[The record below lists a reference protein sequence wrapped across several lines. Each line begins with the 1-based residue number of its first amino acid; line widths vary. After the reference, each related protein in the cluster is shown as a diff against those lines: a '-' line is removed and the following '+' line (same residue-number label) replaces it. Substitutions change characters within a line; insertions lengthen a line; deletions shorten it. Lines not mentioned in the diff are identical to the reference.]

1 MDQDILKVSICA
13 MILDF
18 MMQGRSQARE
28 KVLDYILVIVLK
40 TTKDKKNFSLFLYI
54 DIFSL
59 LKQHA
64 GG

>member
-28 KVLDYILVIVLK
+28 KVLDYVLVIVLK
-40 TTKDKKNFSLFLYI
+40 TTKDKKNFIILVY
-54 DIFSL
+54 
-59 LKQHA
+59 
-64 GG
+64 